1 MSHVL
6 PTGCKAIDN
15 LLGGGIHYGMVTDI
29 YGHSGAGKSQLCF
42 TICARSAEYFRNIPQ
57 VSVVFVDTGGTFR
70 PERIREIANIGN
82 EKRERDILDKILFVR
97 SLSSTDQI
105 NSVKRIANIKPRLIV
120 IDGVASLFTTEY
132 LGAARHLA
140 LMKHLHE
147 LALAA
152 INLRCAIVI
161 TNMVRTAMVATNQ
174 VKSSAK
180 ITENPNN
187 SKTQLYNERELMGTS
202 VSIYAHMKMILK
214 AVSMDKSLFKA
225 VLLQP
230 SSKHEAYYT
239 ITTKGVTDLGWPVK
253 YI

>member
-6 PTGCKAIDN
+6 PTDCKAIDN

-42 TICARSAEYFRNIPQ
+42 TICARTAEYFKNIPQ
-57 VSVVFVDTGGTFR
+57 ISVVFVDTGGTFR
-70 PERIREIANIGN
+70 PERIREIAKTENKKN
-82 EKRERDILDKILFVR
+82 EILDKILVVR

-105 NSVKRIANIKPRLIV
+105 NSVKRIANINPRLIV

-147 LALAA
+147 LSLAA
-152 INLRCAIVI
+152 INLRCAVVI
-161 TNMVRTAMVATNQ
+161 TNMVRSAMTATSQ
-174 VKSSAK
+174 VNSSV
-180 ITENPNN
+180 IIPENPSC
-187 SKTQLYNERELMGTS
+187 SKTQLSNERELMGTS
-202 VSIYAHMKMILK
+202 VSIYAHMKLILRV
-214 AVSMDKSLFKA
+214 VSMEKSVFKA

-239 ITTKGVTDLGWPVK
+239 ITTKGVTDLE
-253 YI
+253 

>member
-1 MSHVL
+1 
-6 PTGCKAIDN
+6 
-15 LLGGGIHYGMVTDI
+15 
-29 YGHSGAGKSQLCF
+29 
-42 TICARSAEYFRNIPQ
+42 
-57 VSVVFVDTGGTFR
+57 
-70 PERIREIANIGN
+70 
-82 EKRERDILDKILFVR
+82 
-97 SLSSTDQI
+97 
-105 NSVKRIANIKPRLIV
+105 
-120 IDGVASLFTTEY
+120 
-132 LGAARHLA
+132 
-140 LMKHLHE
+140 
-147 LALAA
+147 
-152 INLRCAIVI
+152 
-161 TNMVRTAMVATNQ
+161 MVRTAMVATNQ